1 MTGTG
6 ALATAINGN
15 KWRHRMKTSALGDS
29 GADASLSLDS
39 ESNTSF
45 IRSGFPGVC
54 VCVCRCVFGFGFCFS
69 FSSGSCFFRF
79 GIWKSWSWT
88 GALTEGSLPTRK
100 RPIPGLGKS
109 GPRLWFLGRMPT
121 YAMYDSSDSSY
132 ANSVGDLTYSAS
144 ETMYL
149 NAYLSIPIHH
159 PSRDL
164 RNYSASHPGL

>member
-1 MTGTG
+1 VNKEEGLLDSRSNATGDFDFP
-6 ALATAINGN
+6 ALKGFSSTKGN

-79 GIWKSWSWT
+79 GI
-88 GALTEGSLPTRK
+88 
-100 RPIPGLGKS
+100 
-109 GPRLWFLGRMPT
+109 
-121 YAMYDSSDSSY
+121 
-132 ANSVGDLTYSAS
+132 
-144 ETMYL
+144 
-149 NAYLSIPIHH
+149 
-159 PSRDL
+159 
-164 RNYSASHPGL
+164 